1 MEHDKTKVQED
12 ILQRQSSLETE
23 KIILTDADGCLFN
36 WNCTFNQFMV
46 DHGYTIVPGE
56 EENYSVRK
64 RFGIAENVKM
74 NFIKE
79 FNHSDR
85 IRELPPHADAV
96 ENVAR
101 LHDEG
106 YKFICITSLSEK
118 PSAHKYREEN
128 LKDVFGGA
136 IDELH
141 CLRIGV
147 HKGEKLK
154 EWEGSNLFW
163 IEDHV
168 SNAVAGAR
176 LGLRS
181 IVIDHVYNKTY
192 NKDDHLLHARTSEH
206 EPWSDI
212 YEIVKGAENG

>member
-1 MEHDKTKVQED
+1 MDNK
-12 ILQRQSSLETE
+12 E

-36 WNCTFNQFMV
+36 WNCSFNEFMV
-46 DHGYTIVPGE
+46 DSGYAVVPGE

-64 RFGIAENVKM
+64 RFGITEDIKM
-74 NFIKE
+74 DFIKE

-85 IRELPPHADAV
+85 IRNLPPHADAV
-96 ENVAR
+96 EHVTK

-106 YKFICITSLSEK
+106 YRFICITSLSEK
-118 PSAHKYREEN
+118 PSAHTYREEN
-128 LKDVFGGA
+128 LRDIFGGA

-154 EWEGSNLFW
+154 EWKNSNFFW

-168 SNAVAGAR
+168 SNAVAGAK
-176 LGLRS
+176 LGLRA
-181 IVIDHVYNKTY
+181 IVIDHVYNKNY
-192 NKDDHLLHARTSEH
+192 NLEDHLLHARTSEDT
-206 EPWSDI
+206 PWADI
-212 YEIVKGAENG
+212 YELIKEAE